1 MDICTKTDS
10 TVYICLVYPGIQTVA
25 SQQQRSKLMAVGS
38 SRTPKGILEDPGRRK
53 TGSHSY
59 RNQTK
64 TLHIFEGQIQ
74 NMHCYPHLSEMR
86 PNPYVHPILTYQ
98 YQDKPKPVTPSRV
111 RNDPTTPG

>member
-64 TLHIFEGQIQ
+64 TLHIFE
-74 NMHCYPHLSEMR
+74 
-86 PNPYVHPILTYQ
+86 
-98 YQDKPKPVTPSRV
+98 DKPKPVTPSRV

>member
-10 TVYICLVYPGIQTVA
+10 TIYICLVYPDIQTVA

-38 SRTPKGILEDPGRRK
+38 SRTPEGILEDPGRRK

-64 TLHIFEGQIQ
+64 NSHIFEGQIR
-74 NMHCYPHLSEMR
+74 HVLLS
-86 PNPYVHPILTYQ
+86 
-98 YQDKPKPVTPSRV
+98 PK
-111 RNDPTTPG
+111 RNET